1 MDKLEIKTEITKAMQ
16 ILEYI
21 DTTNYQK
28 RTYNQEQVNKAYNI
42 LDKLIN
48 KVQEEIQMNREKQ
61 IEKVNNLYN
70 SICCLLVYE
79 DKQLLNENIDI
90 FKNELEKLKLQ
101 EVPMNREDLKSYKH
115 NQKWIEGRLE
125 YLESYKASITRT
137 TTVMSDMPKRKQR
150 SARRYGRKFK
160 QINGQY

>member
-1 MDKLEIKTEITKAMQ
+1 MDKLEIKTEIAKAMQ

-70 SICCLLVYE
+70 SLCCLLVYE

-90 FKNELEKLKLQ
+90 FKSELEKLKLQ
-101 EVPMNREDLKSYKH
+101 EV
-115 NQKWIEGRLE
+115 Q
-125 YLESYKASITRT
+125 
-137 TTVMSDMPKRKQR
+137 
-150 SARRYGRKFK
+150 
-160 QINGQY
+160 